1 MDFNIDLHGLEDVL
15 SGNTSNSTE
24 VPVLSI
30 SDMVSLSDIE
40 STLEN
45 SEENKFA
52 SDKSS
57 VSSIEKE
64 ERKETIKSSPS
75 LSVED
80 IRKFYADDKTSNNSP
95 NPSHIIEKKK
105 DTTENVSKKPSLTVE
120 EIRKIY
126 GIQEEKKEET
136 VVTKK
141 EIIPVKE
148 EPVKSPSFTAEDIRR
163 IYGIQEEKKEEP
175 VIESKKKETPKQSS
189 LSVEE
194 IRKIYGISS
203 DNESNIEENSDKEEI
218 EEEDYGEDEIDEE
231 DYDEEEIDEED
242 YDEDGEDEEDYDE
255 EEEDY
260 SDDEVDE
267 EDLEDYEE
275 EEDYSNDEVDEEE
288 YDEEDLDEEDY
299 EEDYDEDEEEDFS
312 DDEIDEEEYEEIV
325 KNEKPVLEKSK
336 TVSQVKSPEIDIS
349 SVTLPNGKK
358 EEVHIQPVVESRT
371 TQQVVNN
378 ASNNGSLQKS
388 SLQNAEK
395 TKACYE
401 ASTVKSNIVKTMPKI
416 NYSSLEISKL
426 YNFVAVFMKRNG
438 VKSSGIRKSVLVEE
452 FGADNIK
459 RLITKSYLIQLAD
472 GTLTFSV

>member
-57 VSSIEKE
+57 VASIEKE

-105 DTTENVSKKPSLTVE
+105 ETTENVSKKPSLTVE

-141 EIIPVKE
+141 ETIPVKE
-148 EPVKSPSFTAEDIRR
+148 EPVKSHSFTAEDIRR
-163 IYGIQEEKKEEP
+163 IYGIQEGKKEEP

-203 DNESNIEENSDKEEI
+203 DNESNIEENSDEEEI
-218 EEEDYGEDEIDEE
+218 EEEDYDEDEIDEE

-242 YDEDGEDEEDYDE
+242 YDE

-267 EDLEDYEE
+267 EEYE
-275 EEDYSNDEVDEEE
+275 
-288 YDEEDLDEEDY
+288 EEDLDEEDY
-299 EEDYDEDEEEDFS
+299 EEDEEEDFS
-312 DDEIDEEEYEEIV
+312 DDEIDEEEYEEVV
-325 KNEKPVLEKSK
+325 KNEKPVLEKAK

>member
-45 SEENKFA
+45 SEENKYA

-57 VSSIEKE
+57 VESIEKE

-95 NPSHIIEKKK
+95 NPSYIIEKKK

-136 VVTKK
+136 VVTKR
-141 EIIPVKE
+141 ETIPVKE

-203 DNESNIEENSDKEEI
+203 DNESNIEENSDEEEI
-218 EEEDYGEDEIDEE
+218 EEEDYDEDEIDEE
-231 DYDEEEIDEED
+231 DYDEEEI
-242 YDEDGEDEEDYDE
+242 DEEDYDE

-275 EEDYSNDEVDEEE
+275 EEDYSDDEVDEEE
-288 YDEEDLDEEDY
+288 YEEEDLEEEDY
-299 EEDYDEDEEEDFS
+299 EEDEEEDFS
-312 DDEIDEEEYEEIV
+312 DDEIDEEEYEEVV
-325 KNEKPVLEKSK
+325 KNEKPVLEKAK

-349 SVTLPNGKK
+349 SVTLPNGKN
-358 EEVHIQPVVESRT
+358 EEVYRQPVVDSRT

-378 ASNNGSLQKS
+378 ASNNDSLQKS

>member
-45 SEENKFA
+45 SEENKYA

-80 IRKFYADDKTSNNSP
+80 IRKFYADDKTSTNSP

-105 DTTENVSKKPSLTVE
+105 ETTENVSKKPSLTVE

-136 VVTKK
+136 VATKK
-141 EIIPVKE
+141 ETISVKE

-203 DNESNIEENSDKEEI
+203 DNESNSEEYSDEEEI
-218 EEEDYGEDEIDEE
+218 EEEDYDEDEIDEE
-231 DYDEEEIDEED
+231 DYDEEEI
-242 YDEDGEDEEDYDE
+242 DEEDYDE

-275 EEDYSNDEVDEEE
+275 EEDYSDDEVDEEE
-288 YDEEDLDEEDY
+288 YEEEDLDEEDY
-299 EEDYDEDEEEDFS
+299 EEDEEEDEEEDFS
-312 DDEIDEEEYEEIV
+312 DDEIDEEEYEEVV
-325 KNEKPVLEKSK
+325 KNEKPVLEKAK

-349 SVTLPNGKK
+349 SVTLPNGKN

-378 ASNNGSLQKS
+378 ASNNDILQKS

>member
-24 VPVLSI
+24 VQVLSI

-45 SEENKFA
+45 SEENKYA

-57 VSSIEKE
+57 LSSIEKE

-80 IRKFYADDKTSNNSP
+80 IRKFYADDKTSTNFP
-95 NPSHIIEKKK
+95 NPSHSIDKKK

-141 EIIPVKE
+141 ETIPVKE
-148 EPVKSPSFTAEDIRR
+148 EPVKSHSFTAEDIRR

-175 VIESKKKETPKQSS
+175 VTESKKKETPKQSS

-203 DNESNIEENSDKEEI
+203 DNESNIEENSD
-218 EEEDYGEDEIDEE
+218 EEELEE

-242 YDEDGEDEEDYDE
+242 YDEEEIDEEDYDE

-275 EEDYSNDEVDEEE
+275 EEDYSDDEVDEEE
-288 YDEEDLDEEDY
+288 YEEEDLDEEDY
-299 EEDYDEDEEEDFS
+299 EEDEEEDFS
-312 DDEIDEEEYEEIV
+312 DDEEEYEEV
-325 KNEKPVLEKSK
+325 VRNEKPVLETAK

-349 SVTLPNGKK
+349 SVTLPNGRK
-358 EEVHIQPVVESRT
+358 EEVHRQPAVESRT

>member
-45 SEENKFA
+45 SEENKYA

-57 VSSIEKE
+57 VSSIERE
-64 ERKETIKSSPS
+64 ERKETIKSSPR

-80 IRKFYADDKTSNNSP
+80 IRKFYADDKTSNNSH

-105 DTTENVSKKPSLTVE
+105 ETTENVSKKPSLTVE

-126 GIQEEKKEET
+126 GIQEEKKEES

-141 EIIPVKE
+141 ETIPVKE

-175 VIESKKKETPKQSS
+175 VTESKKKETPKQSS

-203 DNESNIEENSDKEEI
+203 DNESNIEENSDEEEI
-218 EEEDYGEDEIDEE
+218 EEEEYGEDEIDEE

-242 YDEDGEDEEDYDE
+242 YDEEEEDYSDDEVYEEDLEDYE

-267 EDLEDYEE
+267 EEYE
-275 EEDYSNDEVDEEE
+275 
-288 YDEEDLDEEDY
+288 EEDLD
-299 EEDYDEDEEEDFS
+299 EEDFS
-312 DDEIDEEEYEEIV
+312 DDEIDEEEYEEVV
-325 KNEKPVLEKSK
+325 KNEKPVLEKAK

-349 SVTLPNGKK
+349 SVTLPHGKNG
-358 EEVHIQPVVESRT
+358 EVHIQPVVESRT

>member
-57 VSSIEKE
+57 ISIIEKE
-64 ERKETIKSSPS
+64 ERKETIKSTPS

-80 IRKFYADDKTSNNSP
+80 IRKFYADDKTSTNSP

-105 DTTENVSKKPSLTVE
+105 DTTDNVSKKPSLTVE

-126 GIQEEKKEET
+126 GIHEEKKEET
-136 VVTKK
+136 VVTKT
-141 EIIPVKE
+141 ETIPVKE

-175 VIESKKKETPKQSS
+175 VVESKKKETPKQSS

-203 DNESNIEENSDKEEI
+203 DNESNSEEDSDEEDL
-218 EEEDYGEDEIDEE
+218 EEEYDEDEIDEE
-231 DYDEEEIDEED
+231 DYDEEEI
-242 YDEDGEDEEDYDE
+242 DEEDYDE

-275 EEDYSNDEVDEEE
+275 EEDYSDDEVDEEE
-288 YDEEDLDEEDY
+288 YEEEDLE

-312 DDEIDEEEYEEIV
+312 DDEIDEEEYEEVV
-325 KNEKPVLEKSK
+325 KNEKPVLEKAK
-336 TVSQVKSPEIDIS
+336 TVSQVNSPEIDIS

-358 EEVHIQPVVESRT
+358 EEVHRQPVVESRT
-371 TQQVVNN
+371 THQVVNN

>member
-52 SDKSS
+52 SDESS
-57 VSSIEKE
+57 ISSIEKE

-80 IRKFYADDKTSNNSP
+80 IRKFYADDKISNNSP
-95 NPSHIIEKKK
+95 NPSPIIEKKK
-105 DTTENVSKKPSLTVE
+105 ETTENVSKKPSLTVE

-136 VVTKK
+136 VATKK
-141 EIIPVKE
+141 ETISVKE

-203 DNESNIEENSDKEEI
+203 DNESNSDEYSDVVEIEEEI
-218 EEEDYGEDEIDEE
+218 EEEDYDEDEI
-231 DYDEEEIDEED
+231 
-242 YDEDGEDEEDYDE
+242 DEEDYDE

-275 EEDYSNDEVDEEE
+275 EEDYSDDEVDEEE
-288 YDEEDLDEEDY
+288 YEEEDLDEEDY
-299 EEDYDEDEEEDFS
+299 EEDYDEEEDFS
-312 DDEIDEEEYEEIV
+312 DDEIDEEEYEEVV
-325 KNEKPVLEKSK
+325 KNEKPVLEKAK

-358 EEVHIQPVVESRT
+358 EEVYRQPVVESRD

>member
-57 VSSIEKE
+57 ISSIEKE
-64 ERKETIKSSPS
+64 ERKETIKSTTKSTTS

-105 DTTENVSKKPSLTVE
+105 ETTESVSKKPSLTVE

-126 GIQEEKKEET
+126 GIQEEKKEEI
-136 VVTKK
+136 VLTKK
-141 EIIPVKE
+141 ETIPVKE

-175 VIESKKKETPKQSS
+175 VMESKKKETPKQSS

-203 DNESNIEENSDKEEI
+203 DNESNIEENGDEEEI
-218 EEEDYGEDEIDEE
+218 EEEYDEEE
-231 DYDEEEIDEED
+231 DYDEEEIDEE
-242 YDEDGEDEEDYDE
+242 EIDEEDYDE

-275 EEDYSNDEVDEEE
+275 EEDYSDDEVDEEE
-288 YDEEDLDEEDY
+288 YEEEDLD

-312 DDEIDEEEYEEIV
+312 DDEIDEEEYEEVV
-325 KNEKPVLEKSK
+325 KNEKPVLEKAK

-349 SVTLPNGKK
+349 SVTLPHGKK
-358 EEVHIQPVVESRT
+358 EEVYRQPVVESRN

-378 ASNNGSLQKS
+378 ASNNDILQKS

>member
-45 SEENKFA
+45 SEENKYA

-57 VSSIEKE
+57 VASIEKE

-75 LSVED
+75 LSVEE
-80 IRKFYADDKTSNNSP
+80 IRKFYSDDKTSTNSP
-95 NPSHIIEKKK
+95 NPSPIIDKKK

-126 GIQEEKKEET
+126 GVQEEKKEET

-141 EIIPVKE
+141 ETIPVKE

-175 VIESKKKETPKQSS
+175 VMESKKKETPKQSS

-203 DNESNIEENSDKEEI
+203 DNESNIEENSDEEEI
-218 EEEDYGEDEIDEE
+218 EEE
-231 DYDEEEIDEED
+231 YDEEEIDEED
-242 YDEDGEDEEDYDE
+242 YDEEEIDEEDYDE

-275 EEDYSNDEVDEEE
+275 EEDYSDDEVDEEE
-288 YDEEDLDEEDY
+288 YEEEDLE

-312 DDEIDEEEYEEIV
+312 DDEIDEEEYEEVV

-336 TVSQVKSPEIDIS
+336 TVSQVKRPEIDIS
-349 SVTLPNGKK
+349 SVILPNGKK
-358 EEVHIQPVVESRT
+358 EEVYRQPVVESRT

>member
-15 SGNTSNSTE
+15 SGNTSNSTV

-45 SEENKFA
+45 SEENKYA

-57 VSSIEKE
+57 VASIEKE

-75 LSVED
+75 LSVEE
-80 IRKFYADDKTSNNSP
+80 IRKFYSDDKTSTNSP
-95 NPSHIIEKKK
+95 NPSPIIDKKK

-126 GIQEEKKEET
+126 GIQEEEKEET

-141 EIIPVKE
+141 ETIPVKE

-175 VIESKKKETPKQSS
+175 VMESKKKETPKHSS

-203 DNESNIEENSDKEEI
+203 DNESNIEENSDEEEI
-218 EEEDYGEDEIDEE
+218 EEE

-242 YDEDGEDEEDYDE
+242 YDEEEIDEEDYDE

-267 EDLEDYEE
+267 EEYE
-275 EEDYSNDEVDEEE
+275 
-288 YDEEDLDEEDY
+288 EEDLDED
-299 EEDYDEDEEEDFS
+299 DYDEDEEEDFS
-312 DDEIDEEEYEEIV
+312 DGEIDEEEYEEVV
-325 KNEKPVLEKSK
+325 KNEKPLLEKAK
-336 TVSQVKSPEIDIS
+336 TVTQVKSPEIDIS
-349 SVTLPNGKK
+349 SVTLPNGKN

>member
-24 VPVLSI
+24 VPVFSI

-45 SEENKFA
+45 SEENKYA
-52 SDKSS
+52 SDKSI
-57 VSSIEKE
+57 VASIEKE
-64 ERKETIKSSPS
+64 ERKETIKSTTS

-80 IRKFYADDKTSNNSP
+80 IRKFYADDKTSTNSH
-95 NPSHIIEKKK
+95 NPSTIIEKKK

-126 GIQEEKKEET
+126 GIHEEKKEET

-141 EIIPVKE
+141 ETIPVKE
-148 EPVKSPSFTAEDIRR
+148 EPVKSPSFTVEDIRR

-175 VIESKKKETPKQSS
+175 VMESKKKETPKQSC

-203 DNESNIEENSDKEEI
+203 DNESNIEENSDEEEI
-218 EEEDYGEDEIDEE
+218 EEE
-231 DYDEEEIDEED
+231 YDEEEIDEED
-242 YDEDGEDEEDYDE
+242 YDEEEIDEEDYDE

-275 EEDYSNDEVDEEE
+275 EEDYSDDEEE
-288 YDEEDLDEEDY
+288 YEEEDLDEEDY
-299 EEDYDEDEEEDFS
+299 DEEEDFS
-312 DDEIDEEEYEEIV
+312 DDEIDEEEYEEVV
-325 KNEKPVLEKSK
+325 KNEKPVLEKAK

-349 SVTLPNGKK
+349 SVTLPHGKN
-358 EEVHIQPVVESRT
+358 EEVYRQPVVESRT

-378 ASNNGSLQKS
+378 ASNNDSLQKS